1 MILYEHFN
9 TVTGDGYVGVTKNS
23 IKNRNR
29 EHFYLLRKGKH
40 FNPRFQRAFDK
51 YGEKAF
57 QLKIRATFDTVDAMN
72 MAEVETVEKEKNRL
86 YNIAPGGNSGFH
98 ELEAKKKI
106 AVALSKPMVSMNIK
120 TGEIREYSS
129 GAETARD
136 GFDPRA
142 IGGACRLSQYES
154 DKYKTYGRISHHGCV
169 WMYKKDFNLQE
180 MERRRQLA
188 IRGKIRLERSVIGK
202 SLKNGEIVEF
212 KSASEAGRNGFN
224 MSNVY
229 AVCRDVARSHNGF
242 VWCYTDI
249 PNYENVIEEKFINY
263 TNRPPK
269 TGPKKWQS

>member
-120 TGEIREYSS
+120 TGEIRE
-129 GAETARD
+129 
-136 GFDPRA
+136 
-142 IGGACRLSQYES
+142 
-154 DKYKTYGRISHHGCV
+154 
-169 WMYKKDFNLQE
+169 
-180 MERRRQLA
+180 
-188 IRGKIRLERSVIGK
+188 
-202 SLKNGEIVEF
+202 F